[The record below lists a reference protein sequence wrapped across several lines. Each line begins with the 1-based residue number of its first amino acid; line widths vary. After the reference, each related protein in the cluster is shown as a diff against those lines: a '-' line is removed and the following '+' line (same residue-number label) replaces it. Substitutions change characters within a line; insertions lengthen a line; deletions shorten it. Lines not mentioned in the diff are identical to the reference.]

1 MNSSDTL
8 EEENGRKDLP
18 RYQALYKANE
28 IKMVNIYC
36 KDGLLSQQNITEG
49 QKQLYTQKDT

>member
-1 MNSSDTL
+1 MCIKKAMNSSDIL

-18 RYQALYKANE
+18 RYQVLYKAKV

-36 KDGLLSQQNITEG
+36 KDGL
-49 QKQLYTQKDT
+49 

>member
-1 MNSSDTL
+1 MCIKKAMNSSDTL

-36 KDGLLSQQNITEG
+36 KDGLLSQ
-49 QKQLYTQKDT
+49 